1 MSLTLTLTLTGFG
14 APEAR
19 AGAADLLSALAGTPP
34 QEVTPET
41 SQEAHRD
48 LATGLAIAAVV
59 LSVPGAV
66 LASLD
71 IADRL
76 RKRREL
82 APKVEAAKRVL
93 EVTGTE
99 GTIRID
105 ETLISLR
112 GESTDAILDRL
123 LAGRNDQ

>member
-1 MSLTLTLTLTGFG
+1 MSLTLTLTGSG
-14 APEAR
+14 APDAR
-19 AGAADLLSALAGTPP
+19 AAAADLLTALAGTPP

-41 SQEAHRD
+41 SPEASRD

-59 LSVPGAV
+59 LAVPGAV

-82 APKVEAAKRVL
+82 APKVGAVKRVL

-112 GESTDAILDRL
+112 GESTDAILDRI
-123 LAGRNDQ
+123 LAGKNDQ

>member
-1 MSLTLTLTLTGFG
+1 MSLTLTLTGSG
-14 APEAR
+14 APDAR
-19 AGAADLLSALAGTPP
+19 AGAADLLTALAGAPP

-41 SQEAHRD
+41 SPEARRD

-59 LSVPGAV
+59 LTIPGAV
-66 LASLD
+66 LATLD

-82 APKVEAAKRVL
+82 APKVEAVKRVL

-123 LAGRNDQ
+123 LAGKNDQ